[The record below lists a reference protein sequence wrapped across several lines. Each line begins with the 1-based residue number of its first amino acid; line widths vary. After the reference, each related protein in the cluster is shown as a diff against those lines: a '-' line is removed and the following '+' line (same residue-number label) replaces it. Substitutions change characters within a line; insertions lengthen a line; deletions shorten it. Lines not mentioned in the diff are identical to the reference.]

1 MAAVQNLYTFFF
13 ISCVRLIV
21 IQVWLNTI
29 HLRTKP
35 SLFIF
40 LVINSYIS
48 FIEILISEPD
58 KNLRNPKMDEPIL
71 PVSTKNVESYTRVF
85 TELLRK

>member
-58 KNLRNPKMDEPIL
+58 KNLRSLNYQYQPQNGWTYFARLD
-71 PVSTKNVESYTRVF
+71 
-85 TELLRK
+85 